1 MKLVRAKLGCE
12 GCYFEEEKTCP
23 GYKKYNDPDKFKE
36 CTQDGVPMIFI
47 EEGDNNDESGI

>member
-1 MKLVRAKLGCE
+1 MKLVRAKCGCE
-12 GCYFEEEKTCP
+12 GCFYEAQKTCP
-23 GYKKYNDPDKFKE
+23 GYKVYNDPEKFKV